1 MYFCHFKTEIKIK
14 KLISQPKILYRYFRK
29 KGWKRFFSEHILQA
43 NGSNKTKA
51 LSISCGL
58 LVGVTPFYGFHTF
71 IILFLASIFR
81 LNKLISFL
89 FTRISIPPLFPLI
102 VSLALFLG
110 SPFVQNP
117 TERNASVF
125 SVEFLK
131 AHAYQ
136 YLIGTAILGLGLSLF
151 GGLIAYFIL
160 EKTSKKNQLQ
170 ASFLAK
176 R

>member
-1 MYFCHFKTEIKIK
+1 MYFCILKTEIKIRK
-14 KLISQPKILYRYFRK
+14 IFLQPKILYRYFRI
-29 KGWKRFFSEHILQA
+29 KGWKRFFHEHILQA

-71 IILFLASIFR
+71 IILFLASVFR

-89 FTRISIPPLFPLI
+89 FTRISIPPLFPII
-102 VSLALFLG
+102 VSMALFLG

-117 TERNASVF
+117 SEQNASVF

-136 YLIGTAILGLGLSLF
+136 YLIGTVILGLGLAIF
-151 GGLIAYFIL
+151 GGVIAYFIL
-160 EKTSKKNQLQ
+160 EKTSKK
-170 ASFLAK
+170 K
-176 R
+176 CITT